1 MSERRIYLDNAAT
14 SWPKP
19 EAVYEAVDRY
29 QRENGAT
36 AGRGA
41 YRDADVVDRTV
52 MQTRKKLANF
62 LGTDDPTRIIF
73 TASGTDSLN
82 MAIHGVVR
90 SGDHVITSAVDHNSV
105 LRPLRFL
112 EENRQVEV
120 SRVPCGA
127 DGIVDPESFRAA
139 LRPNTRLIA
148 LVHASNVTG
157 AIQPVEQVGAIAR
170 EHDVLYLVDAAQSLG
185 HFPIDVKR
193 VGAQLFASPAHKG
206 LMGPSGLGV
215 LYIAP
220 GLESQMDPYRQG
232 GTGTQSDDDRQP
244 DSLPDKY
251 EPGNL
256 NVPAVMGLAAA
267 LDYLEQRGL
276 DEIRQHDQRLTARLL
291 DGLQGIR
298 GVTVYGPRDVE
309 RQVGVVSI
317 SMDGVDP
324 RELAG
329 MLDSGHHVQVRA
341 GIQCAPLMHQTLGTT
356 QLGGTVRFSLGVFT
370 TQQDIDLAVSAVA
383 KIAQAVVHV

>member
-1 MSERRIYLDNAAT
+1 MNEQRIYLDNAAT

-29 QRENGAT
+29 QRDIGAT

-41 YRDADVVDRTV
+41 YREADLVDRTV
-52 MQTRKKLANF
+52 MQARKRLSSF
-62 LGTDDPTRIIF
+62 LGTDDPRRIIF
-73 TASGTDSLN
+73 TASGSDSLN

-90 SGDHVITSAVDHNSV
+90 PGDHVITSAVDHNSV

-112 EENRQVEV
+112 EENRNVEV
-120 SRVPCGA
+120 TRVPCSPS
-127 DGIVDPESFRAA
+127 GIVDPESFRAA

-157 AIQPVEQVGAIAR
+157 AIQPVAEVGAIAK
-170 EHDVLYLVDAAQSLG
+170 EHGVLYLVDAAQSLG
-185 HFPIDVKR
+185 HFPIDVQQ

-220 GLESQMDPYRQG
+220 GVESQMDPYRQG

-244 DSLPDKY
+244 DTLPDKY

-267 LDYLEQRGL
+267 LNYLEQRGL
-276 DEIRQHDQRLTARLL
+276 AEIRQHDQQLSARLL
-291 DGLQGIR
+291 DGFASIR
-298 GVTVYGPRDVE
+298 GVTIYGPCDVE

-356 QLGGTVRFSLGVFT
+356 RLGGTVRFSLGAFT
-370 TQQDIDLAVSAVA
+370 TAEEIDTAVAAVSE
-383 KIAQAVVHV
+383 IAQAVVQV

>member
-1 MSERRIYLDNAAT
+1 MSEQRIYLDNAAT

-19 EAVYEAVDRY
+19 ETVYEAVDRY

-41 YRDADVVDRTV
+41 YHHADVVDRVV
-52 MQTRKKLANF
+52 MQTRKKVANL

-90 SGDHVITSAVDHNSV
+90 PGDHVITSAVDHNSV

-112 EENRQVEV
+112 EENRGVEV
-120 SRVPCGA
+120 TRVPCRA
-127 DGIVDPESFRAA
+127 DGIVDPDTFRAA

-157 AIQPVEQVGAIAR
+157 AIQPVEEVGAIAKA
-170 EHDVLYLVDAAQSLG
+170 HGVLYLVDAAQSLG
-185 HFPIDVKR
+185 HFPIDVTQL
-193 VGAQLFASPAHKG
+193 GAQLFASPTHKG
-206 LMGPSGLGV
+206 LMGPSGMGV

-220 GLESQMDPYRQG
+220 GLESQMEPYRQG

-244 DSLPDKY
+244 ETLPDKY

-256 NVPAVMGLAAA
+256 NVPAVLGLSAA
-267 LDYLEQRGL
+267 LDYIEQRGL
-276 DEIRQHDQRLTARLL
+276 DEIRQHDRQLTARLL
-291 DGLQGIR
+291 AGLESIQ

-309 RQVGVVSI
+309 QQVGVVSI
-317 SMDGVDP
+317 SMDGIDP

-329 MLDSGHHVQVRA
+329 MLDSAHHVQVRA
-341 GIQCAPLMHQTLGTT
+341 GIQCAPLMHETLGTT
-356 QLGGTVRFSLGVFT
+356 KLGGTARFSLGAFT
-370 TQQDIDLAVSAVA
+370 SEEEIDTAIAAVA
-383 KIAQAVVHV
+383 QIAQAVVQV